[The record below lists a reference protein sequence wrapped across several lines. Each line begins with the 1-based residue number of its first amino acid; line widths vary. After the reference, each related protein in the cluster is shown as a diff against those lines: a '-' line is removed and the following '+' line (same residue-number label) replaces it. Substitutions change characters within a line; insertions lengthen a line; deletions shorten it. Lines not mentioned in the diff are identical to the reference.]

1 MAYQNTGTIGP
12 EDGDAL
18 ISLNPDHAPTESYIK
33 ELRSKLPQQFP
44 GTTFSFLPADI
55 VSQILNFGL
64 PAPIDVQV
72 TGNNQAANYAYATD
86 LLKRIRAVPGIADL
100 RIQQVFN
107 YPQMNVDVDRTLAGE
122 VGLTERDVANSLLIT
137 LSGSGQVRPNF
148 WLNPKNGVSY
158 PIVAQMPQ
166 YRIDTMSDLVN
177 VPVTSAETKEPQYLG
192 GLASIVPG
200 PSPGV
205 VSHYNVQPVI
215 DIYGAVQGRDLG
227 AIANDIGGIL
237 KKTRKDVPRG
247 SYVVLSGQVRTM
259 TSAYSQLYFGLAG
272 AIVLIYLII
281 VVNFQSWLDP
291 FIIITALPG
300 ALAGIVWML
309 FMTGTTLSVPA
320 LTGAIMCMG
329 IATANSIL
337 LVSFAREALAQGLD
351 AGKRRAR
358 SGLHPLSS
366 GADDGAGDD
375 YWHAADGLRFGR
387 RRRTECAARTRRHR
401 RTFSCDDRDP
411 VFRPHRV
418 HRPAFAARAPTTG
431 RDGPVQRTHN
441 RIHGRRRSH
450 RQTPGAA
457 ALLAKPAPLRTYR
470 VAAAVVIAVIGILE
484 RRGHEAEVKQWTQE
498 QAVPTVALISAQ
510 HGAATQ
516 RMVLPGT
523 VQAWYEAPIYARV
536 PGYLKDWYFDYGA
549 HVKKGD
555 VLAEIET
562 PDLDAQLAAA
572 QAKLNS
578 AQAVV
583 VVRQAEK
590 QFAETTY
597 QRWRDSPKGV
607 VSEQEQESKQAD
619 YNSAVARV
627 RAAQA
632 EAAADQGEVDRLQAL
647 EGFKKI
653 LAPFDGVVTARETDI
668 GALINAGSG
677 NNGPELFRVADIH
690 QMRVYVQVPQQ
701 LSAGIRQG
709 LTAEL
714 QLPQYPDKT
723 FKATV
728 ATTSSAINMS
738 ARTLLAELHA
748 ENHNDELQPGAYA
761 QVTFELPSDP
771 NIVHVPTSALIFRER
786 GTEIAVVGPDDKVE
800 LKPVKIGRNLGTQVE
815 ILSGLSPTDRV
826 INSPPNSLG
835 AGDKVRIAGQ
845 QSAGTD
851 GHTDNSSAE
860 DVTKAPEP
868 KQH

>member
-1 MAYQNTGTIGP
+1 M
-12 EDGDAL
+12 
-18 ISLNPDHAPTESYIK
+18 
-33 ELRSKLPQQFP
+33 
-44 GTTFSFLPADI
+44 
-55 VSQILNFGL
+55 
-64 PAPIDVQV
+64 
-72 TGNNQAANYAYATD
+72 
-86 LLKRIRAVPGIADL
+86 
-100 RIQQVFN
+100 
-107 YPQMNVDVDRTLAGE
+107 
-122 VGLTERDVANSLLIT
+122 
-137 LSGSGQVRPNF
+137 
-148 WLNPKNGVSY
+148 
-158 PIVAQMPQ
+158 
-166 YRIDTMSDLVN
+166 
-177 VPVTSAETKEPQYLG
+177 
-192 GLASIVPG
+192 
-200 PSPGV
+200 
-205 VSHYNVQPVI
+205 
-215 DIYGAVQGRDLG
+215 
-227 AIANDIGGIL
+227 
-237 KKTRKDVPRG
+237 
-247 SYVVLSGQVRTM
+247 
-259 TSAYSQLYFGLAG
+259 
-272 AIVLIYLII
+272 
-281 VVNFQSWLDP
+281 
-291 FIIITALPG
+291 
-300 ALAGIVWML
+300 
-309 FMTGTTLSVPA
+309 
-320 LTGAIMCMG
+320 
-329 IATANSIL
+329 
-337 LVSFAREALAQGLD
+337 
-351 AGKRRAR
+351 
-358 SGLHPLSS
+358 
-366 GADDGAGDD
+366 
-375 YWHAADGLRFGR
+375 
-387 RRRTECAARTRRHR
+387 
-401 RTFSCDDRDP
+401 
-411 VFRPHRV
+411 
-418 HRPAFAARAPTTG
+418 
-431 RDGPVQRTHN
+431 
-441 RIHGRRRSH
+441 
-450 RQTPGAA
+450 
-457 ALLAKPAPLRTYR
+457 
-470 VAAAVVIAVIGILE
+470 
-484 RRGHEAEVKQWTQE
+484 KQWTQE
-498 QAVPTVALISAQ
+498 QAIPTVALISVQ

-583 VVRQAEK
+583 VVREAEK

-619 YNSAVARV
+619 YNSAIARV

-690 QMRVYVQVPQQ
+690 EMRVYVQVPQQ

-714 QLPQYPDKT
+714 HLPQYPDKT

-738 ARTLLAELHA
+738 ARTLLVELHA

-815 ILSGLSPTDRV
+815 ILSGLSPSDRV
-826 INSPPNSLG
+826 INSPPDSLG

-845 QSAGTD
+845 QSSGGDSGNAA
-851 GHTDNSSAE
+851 SSRDKDA
-860 DVTKAPEP
+860 APGAQS
-868 KQH
+868 K